1 MVMTSRVIYE
11 GQKTIQLENEQLS
24 LWITT
29 DLGPRILGLS
39 FRGGANLMAVLPE
52 AVIPVNGAADYLLRG
67 GHRLWYAPENPL
79 TTYLPDDQPVKTLV
93 LENGVEVVQP
103 IDQKTGIQK
112 SWRMVLDETA
122 PKLTIDHR
130 LMNLGR
136 GDFELAPWAITML
149 RPGGVGLIPLSTDT
163 DDEHGLLP
171 NRQIVFWPYTDLKSP
186 HMNLGNQGIA
196 VQAVMEQGAL
206 KVGAPNPLGWLAYQL
221 ESLLFVKRAEYQP
234 GGHYLDRGASSQIYC
249 NPDVIELET
258 LGPVVNLAPGEMTE
272 HREVWQLYGEG
283 DWPGDIKLLFESET
297 FS

>member
-1 MVMTSRVIYE
+1 
-11 GQKTIQLENEQLS
+11 
-24 LWITT
+24 
-29 DLGPRILGLS
+29 
-39 FRGGANLMAVLPE
+39 
-52 AVIPVNGAADYLLRG
+52 
-67 GHRLWYAPENPL
+67 
-79 TTYLPDDQPVKTLV
+79 
-93 LENGVEVVQP
+93 
-103 IDQKTGIQK
+103 
-112 SWRMVLDETA
+112 
-122 PKLTIDHR
+122 
-130 LMNLGR
+130 
-136 GDFELAPWAITML
+136 ML

-186 HMNLGNQGIA
+186 HLNLGNQGVA

-221 ESLLFVKRAEYQP
+221 ESLLFVKRAAYQA

-272 HREVWQLYGEG
+272 HREVWQLYAEG
-283 DWPGDIKLLFESET
+283 DWPGEIKRLFERAP